1 MDTVF
6 GSRMPGSGKSLTVLF
21 SITDNASAY
30 GGKVEGVGVMKDK
43 KPKDLRQRS
52 LSQTRWNGGE
62 GRVQRRGKS
71 RGCRC
76 CSEKHNSVVAPL

>member
-21 SITDNASAY
+21 SITDNASPY

-43 KPKDLRQRS
+43 KPKIYDKEVSHTLGGTGVKGVS
-52 LSQTRWNGGE
+52 KGE
-62 GRVQRRGKS
+62 GRVEGVDAALK
-71 RGCRC
+71 
-76 CSEKHNSVVAPL
+76 NITAW